1 MIKIFKI
8 LIIYLFLSNC
18 SFNDSTGFWSKDEE
32 IKKRNLLFKPV
43 FEKVIGYPKEF
54 NTDLKLELLL
64 AKIDSNSHN
73 NLGNNNG
80 LIDFNINLNKQ
91 SEYRFSKIKNYH
103 LTDSELV
110 FDKNDIFFFDNK
122 GSILKFGENSNLK
135 WKKNIYTKNE
145 KKLHPLINLYKYK
158 NSLIVSDNLSK
169 YYSLNIDTGEVNWLK
184 MNKSPFNSQIKVFN
198 DRIFIIDAENIL
210 RCFSIKNGEELWNYS
225 TEKPF
230 VNSFKNLSI
239 VIKDQSVTFVNSI
252 GEITSLNHENGKL
265 KWQNNIFKSD
275 IIEEIMDL
283 KISELVIENKT
294 LYVSNNNNKFYA
306 LDINTGRINWE
317 QSINSHL
324 KPLFIDNF
332 LITISDQGYLY
343 VLDKK
348 NGNIIRANK
357 LYDNS
362 KIKKKKRLKPVGFVS
377 NGKEIYLSTNRG
389 KLLVI
394 DLKNGKV
401 REILNIARNRIS
413 RPIVKN
419 GNLYLVKDNSII
431 RLN

>member
-1 MIKIFKI
+1 MIKIFNI
-8 LIIYLFLSNC
+8 LIIFLFLSNC
-18 SFNDSTGFWSKDEE
+18 SFNDATGFWSKDEE
-32 IKKRNLLFKPV
+32 IKKKNLLFKPI
-43 FEKVIGYPKEF
+43 FKKVIDDPKEF
-54 NTDLKLELLL
+54 NTDLEIDLSLS
-64 AKIDSNSHN
+64 KIDFNRYN
-73 NLGNNNG
+73 DLDNNNS
-80 LIDFNINLNKQ
+80 LIDFNLNFNKQ

-103 LTDSELV
+103 LTDTELV
-110 FDKNDIFFFDNK
+110 FDKDDIFFFDNK
-122 GSILKFGENSNLK
+122 GSILKFEENSNLK
-135 WKKNIYTKNE
+135 WKKNIYSKNE

-169 YYSLNIDTGEVNWLK
+169 YYSLNIHTGEINWLK
-184 MNKSPFNSQIKVFN
+184 INKSPFNSQIKVFN
-198 DRIFIIDAENIL
+198 DHIFIVDAENTL

-239 VIKDQSVTFVNSI
+239 VIKDQSVIFVNSI
-252 GEITSLNHENGKL
+252 GEVISLNHENGKL
-265 KWQNNIFKSD
+265 KWQNNIFRSD

-283 KISELVIENKT
+283 KISELIIENEI
-294 LYVSNNNNKFYA
+294 LYVSNNKNKFYA
-306 LDINTGRINWE
+306 IDANTGKINW
-317 QSINSHL
+317 QQPINSHL

-343 VLDKK
+343 VLDKE
-348 NGNIIRANK
+348 NGNIIRVNK

-362 KIKKKKRLKPVGFVS
+362 KIKKKKKLKPVGFVS

-389 KLLVI
+389 KLFII
-394 DLKNGKV
+394 DLKKGKV
-401 REILNIARNRIS
+401 KEIFNIARNRIS